1 MPRRVSS
8 RAAPLQSRRCSWE
21 TKAADTQDLRE
32 MHKMAVLDEAGV
44 LPPPE
49 ATEEKPTHA

>member
-8 RAAPLQSRRCSWE
+8 RAAPLPEQE
-21 TKAADTQDLRE
+21 MQLGNKAADTQDLRE